1 MDIDIF
7 DGKLG
12 DVGQYD
18 VEFKGGKLLAKVD
31 VATGPFSAGVL
42 MSIDANKVVDA
53 IEKAIPGQIDDA
65 VLEVLRK
72 FLIGT

>member
-12 DVGQYD
+12 EVGSYD